1 MSNIVARFATREP
14 TACAVCRRHA
24 MWVGYTP
31 KPRVTGVI
39 WLCDDSDCH
48 ALARRI
54 YTMPAAT
61 LDAFEIGAVLEAGS
75 NAGGYLEEIG
85 KTDLAALDAN
95 EWREFL
101 RRIVVG
107 YEQALRR
114 KILANEAPF

>member
-1 MSNIVARFATREP
+1 MSNIVARFATTEP

-24 MWVGYTP
+24 IWVGYTP
-31 KPRVTGVI
+31 KPRNREVI
-39 WLCDDSDCH
+39 WLCDDNACH

>member
-31 KPRVTGVI
+31 KPRDREVI
-39 WLCDDSDCH
+39 WLCDDNVCH

-75 NAGGYLEEIG
+75 SAGGYLDEIG
-85 KTDLAALDAN
+85 KSDLAVLDAN